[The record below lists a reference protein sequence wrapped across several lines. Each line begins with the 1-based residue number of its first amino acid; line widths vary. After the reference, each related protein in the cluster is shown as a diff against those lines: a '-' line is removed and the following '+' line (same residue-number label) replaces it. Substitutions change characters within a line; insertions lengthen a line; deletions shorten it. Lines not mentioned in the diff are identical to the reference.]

1 MGEGKI
7 ARNVYVAGSVIS
19 DRTTRNYPVAYST
32 GGGEQVNN
40 TMFIQDETG
49 GLWIEFDD
57 ATDSISNATPI
68 PTD

>member
-40 TMFIQDETG
+40 TMFIRTRPEACGSNSTMRRT
-49 GLWIEFDD
+49 IP
-57 ATDSISNATPI
+57 AT
-68 PTD
+68 